1 MKRCLEELVVE
12 SRAQRM
18 VRGILFRLPL
28 NVLGPVEIKMGE
40 ETQQCQSISLSQQE
54 EEPEVRNSSQSGERC
69 SEAEERKVLSRSR
82 ARDGAGD
89 GRLSLS
95 SFPSPASSEWQ
106 SGPGLLRPDSASAIS
121 SH

>member
-1 MKRCLEELVVE
+1 MLRRVGCGKQGSEDG
-12 SRAQRM
+12 A
-18 VRGILFRLPL
+18 GILFCLPL

-54 EEPEVRNSSQSGERC
+54 EEPEVRREVQRAKG
-69 SEAEERKVLSRSR
+69 RKVLSRYR